1 MRREIKT
8 DPFKWKPEYNVNIS
22 LIDEQHKKFLEI
34 LNLLREGIIEEP
46 CKEKISEIFFSLVH
60 YAEHHLIQ
68 EEIYFKNYQYPN
80 FTQHKEA
87 HNNFIDRIIK
97 FREDYEKEVENVCEE
112 MYSYLV
118 DWFEN
123 HILKY
128 DKEAVEF
135 LLNKGVK

>member
-1 MRREIKT
+1 MQREVQT
-8 DPFKWKPEYNVNIS
+8 DPFTWKPEYNVNIT
-22 LIDEQHKKFLEI
+22 LIDDQHKKFLEM
-34 LNLLREGIIEEP
+34 LNFLRVGIIEKP
-46 CKEKISEIFFSLVH
+46 CKEKISEILFSLAH

-87 HNNFIDRIIK
+87 HKDFIDRIIK
-97 FREDYEKEVENVCEE
+97 FREDYEKGADKVCEE
-112 MYSYLV
+112 MYGFLV

-128 DKEAVEF
+128 DKEAIEF
-135 LLNKGVK
+135 LLKKGVK

>member
-1 MRREIKT
+1 MRREIRT
-8 DPFKWKPEYNVNIS
+8 DPFTWKPEYNVNVS
-22 LIDEQHKKFLEI
+22 LIDDQHKKYLEI
-34 LNLLREGIIEEP
+34 LNLLREGIINKPGE
-46 CKEKISEIFFSLVH
+46 EKISEIFFSLVH
-60 YAEHHLIQ
+60 YAENHLIQ

-87 HNNFIDRIIK
+87 HKHFIDRIIK
-97 FREDYEKEVENVCEE
+97 FREDYENGKDKVCEE
-112 MYSYLV
+112 MYGFLV

-128 DKEAVEF
+128 DKEAFEF

>member
-1 MRREIKT
+1 MRREVQT
-8 DPFKWKPEYNVNIS
+8 DPFTWKPEYSVNIT
-22 LIDEQHKKFLEI
+22 LIDDQHKKFLEM
-34 LNLLREGIIEEP
+34 LNLLRAGIIEKP

-80 FTQHKEA
+80 FTQHKEV
-87 HNNFIDRIIK
+87 HKNFIDRIIK
-97 FREDYEKEVENVCEE
+97 FREDYEKGVKKVCEE
-112 MYSYLV
+112 MYGFLV

>member
-1 MRREIKT
+1 MRREIQT
-8 DPFKWKPEYNVNIS
+8 DPFTWKAEYNVNIS
-22 LIDEQHKKFLEI
+22 LIDDQHKKFLEI
-34 LNLLREGIIEEP
+34 LNLLRVGIIKKP

-68 EEIYFKNYQYPN
+68 EEIYFKNYRYPN

-87 HNNFIDRIIK
+87 HKNFIDRIIK
-97 FREDYEKEVENVCEE
+97 FREDYEKSIEKVCEE
-112 MYSYLV
+112 MYDFLV

-128 DKEAVEF
+128 DKEAVGF
-135 LLNKGVK
+135 LLNKGIK

>member
-1 MRREIKT
+1 M
-8 DPFKWKPEYNVNIS
+8 
-22 LIDEQHKKFLEI
+22 
-34 LNLLREGIIEEP
+34 LNLLRAGILEQP
-46 CKEKISEIFFSLVH
+46 CKERISEIFFSLVH

-97 FREDYEKEVENVCEE
+97 FREDYEKGVENVCHE
-112 MYSYLV
+112 MYEFLV
-118 DWFEN
+118 NWFEN